1 MTRRLFEMMNVG
13 TCDLCGIQMNGRNE
27 TINNFLLNK
36 LIDNALL
43 INK

>member
-1 MTRRLFEMMNVG
+1 MMNVE
-13 TCDLCGIQMNGRNE
+13 TCDLYGIQMNGRNE
-27 TINNFLLNK
+27 TINNFILHK